1 MATTKYISGQNLQ
14 EVLNLLKAKVVL
26 KEAGKGLSTNDLTDD
41 LKQKYDQAATKVEQL
56 EATGGQANVIE
67 KIKVNGTEQ
76 QVGAEKDVNIAV
88 PTNVSEL
95 NNDSGFQTEA
105 QVNAKIS
112 AVYKPGGSVAFAS
125 LPEPSA
131 TVLGI
136 VYNVTD
142 GFTTTDNFVEG
153 AGKAHPAGENVVVVD
168 VGEGNY
174 KFDVLSGFVDLSGYT
189 NTDGMAQAIE
199 TAKQEAVTEA
209 GNNTDTKLLAYVKAA
224 DLVPATTEEIQDM
237 FTSWTA

>member
-1 MATTKYISGQNLQ
+1 MATTKYISTQNLQ
-14 EVLNLLKAKVVL
+14 EALDLVKAKVVL
-26 KEAGKGLSTNDLTDD
+26 KETGKGLSTNDLTNE
-41 LKQKYDQAATKVEQL
+41 LKQKCDQAATKVEQL

-76 QVGAEKDVNIAV
+76 QVGAEKDVNITV
-88 PTNVSEL
+88 PTKVSDL
-95 NNDSGFQTEA
+95 TNDSKFQTEE

-112 AVYKPGGSVAFAS
+112 AVYKPGGSLAFAS

-131 TVLGI
+131 TVLGM

-142 GFTTTDNFVEG
+142 GFTTTDNFLEG
-153 AGKAHPAGENVVVVD
+153 AGKAHPAGENVAVVD

-189 NTDGMAQAIE
+189 NTEGMTQAIG
-199 TAKQEAVTEA
+199 TAKQEAISA
-209 GNNTDTKLLAYVKAA
+209 AASATDTKLATYVKAA
-224 DLVPATTEEIQDM
+224 DLVAATTEEIQAM